1 MPTMPV
7 PAARGGAAR
16 GTAAPAPGAQRGSAF
31 VGGPASVYALSSD
44 GRLHR
49 LNTSTGDDI
58 TQPVS
63 VLPANARATS
73 LNMMDNVI
81 YTVSSHQCND
91 APNAVW
97 AIDLTVD
104 PPKVRS
110 FALNSGSAWGL
121 GGSVIGSD
129 GSVYVQTGDGPTR
142 PVSSEWS
149 NTLLSLSPRDLA
161 LKHYF
166 VRERDSDANNL
177 GDVVHVPSP
186 VVFAYNNSELIVT
199 PCSTAQLCLLDSTA
213 PGGSDHS
220 TVLYRTPPIVQ
231 AARNPATVVERGVWG
246 SISSWQDMDG
256 TRWIAVPALGPPHAE
271 MKPPISNGAV
281 SNGFIIAFK
290 LREDGGKT
298 KLEPAWISRDLA
310 SPLPPVVVNGVV
322 FVVSAGEFTRQ
333 ITKSSDDLTTID
345 EKPKGS
351 THATLYALD
360 AKTGRELYSS
370 RNLVS
375 VPASLT
381 GITVANGRVYFGGVD
396 GSFYAFGK
404 YMELVAESLTRKAL
418 RFWSAFFSSVSQ
430 ENTGPHAAG
439 YPGQRGGRPCRR
451 SKRTTHSSRPV
462 SFCRSVS
469 VNPKPRLIWS
479 KRAAKGGRI
488 ELRVRPFWLNCCWT
502 GHFSN

>member
-1 MPTMPV
+1 
-7 PAARGGAAR
+7 
-16 GTAAPAPGAQRGSAF
+16 
-31 VGGPASVYALSSD
+31 
-44 GRLHR
+44 
-49 LNTSTGDDI
+49 
-58 TQPVS
+58 
-63 VLPANARATS
+63 
-73 LNMMDNVI
+73 MMDNVI